1 MAIFNSEVL
10 NNQRVD
16 VLILI
21 KSWRK
26 LEFSNP
32 WMASSEAS
40 NQYPRIDHQEQ
51 LYPAKLERCYVGES
65 MAFRN
70 SLTTQSMFRIMYGQ
84 RNHSN

>member
-32 WMASSEAS
+32 
-40 NQYPRIDHQEQ
+40 
-51 LYPAKLERCYVGES
+51 
-65 MAFRN
+65 
-70 SLTTQSMFRIMYGQ
+70 
-84 RNHSN
+84 